1 MTDTGYTKRAARVLT
16 LTEQAAGG
24 GEQTTEHL
32 LIALIGKQR
41 ESPARSSPP
50 RV

>member
-24 GEQTTEHL
+24 
-32 LIALIGKQR
+32 AVSR
-41 ESPARSSPP
+41 PP
-50 RV
+50 NTF